1 MKTIL
6 TNKATGP
13 SNRQLRS
20 WINRQ
25 RTLATP
31 SWQYIEWLRKTYTV
45 TCEPTI
51 TKATNESITSDS
63 ATESVAQRIRFEI

>member
-6 TNKATGP
+6 TNKVTGP
-13 SNRQLRS
+13 SNRQIRS

-31 SWQYIEWLRKTYTV
+31 SWQYIEWLRTTYTV
-45 TCEPTI
+45 KCEPTI
-51 TKATNESITSDS
+51 IKKINDNKLRLREL
-63 ATESVAQRIRFEI
+63 

>member
-1 MKTIL
+1 MKTQL
-6 TNKATGP
+6 TDKVIGP

-31 SWQYIEWLRKTYTV
+31 SWQYIEWLRKTYRV
-45 TCEPTI
+45 KCEVTI
-51 TKATNESITSDS
+51 TKGTNESSNTDRAIERP
-63 ATESVAQRIRFEI
+63 AERI

>member
-1 MKTIL
+1 MKKIL
-6 TNKATGP
+6 IDKVTGP

-45 TCEPTI
+45 KCEPTI
-51 TKATNESITSDS
+51 IKKINDNKLRLREL
-63 ATESVAQRIRFEI
+63 

>member
-1 MKTIL
+1 MKTQL
-6 TNKATGP
+6 TSKATGP

-25 RTLATP
+25 RTLPTP

-45 TCEPTI
+45 ACEPTI
-51 TKATNESITSDS
+51 IKGNNESSNTNRAIERPAET
-63 ATESVAQRIRFEI
+63 I